1 MFYSGAEFG
10 TTAVKSLDLQE
21 CSNSVM
27 IAAVNSTSSTL
38 VTLSLFNIEIQR
50 PWESKTQLQ
59 QLHSVFSLTADC
71 QTLKALHL
79 V

>member
-1 MFYSGAEFG
+1 
-10 TTAVKSLDLQE
+10 
-21 CSNSVM
+21 M